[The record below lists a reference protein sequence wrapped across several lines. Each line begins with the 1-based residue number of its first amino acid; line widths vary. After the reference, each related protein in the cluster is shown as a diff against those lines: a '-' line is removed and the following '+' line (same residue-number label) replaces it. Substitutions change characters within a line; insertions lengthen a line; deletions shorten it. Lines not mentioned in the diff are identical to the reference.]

1 MKRFIFLCLLTLM
14 AYTPVQAVPSLSASP
29 DVQAQHES
37 FSFLKP
43 LKKQLVK
50 WNTLINREIP
60 KRMKALKDNPSP
72 AILLSSLLAA
82 LAYGV
87 LHTLGPGHGKMVVAT
102 YFLTHG
108 AQFWRGSLVGVQ
120 VAFSHVAGAVFL
132 VFATDIA
139 MRQLLTDPTAQIFWV
154 RSISYSLI
162 ILIGIFMLIQAI
174 RHGLGQNQGGATCG
188 HCNHGHNTAGHTKRE
203 TIMSWCVGAI
213 PCTGSLL
220 ILLYAMA
227 HNMLWLGLAMVLL
240 IAIGMA
246 LAMIA
251 IGWLCI
257 LGKQKI
263 IDRYFNR
270 QKSGHIWQ
278 IGLEVLGA
286 LAIVSIGTL
295 LLLTVVS

>member
-1 MKRFIFLCLLTLM
+1 MKFILLFCFAFLALQ
-14 AYTPVQAVPSLSASP
+14 PQAQALPSLSAP
-29 DVQAQHES
+29 AEVQQQHEK

-43 LKKQLVK
+43 IKKQLVQ
-50 WNTLINREIP
+50 WNILVNREIP

-72 AILLSSLLAA
+72 AIILSSLLAA
-82 LAYGV
+82 LAYGI

-108 AQFWRGSLVGVQ
+108 RQFWRGALVGIQ

-162 ILIGIFMLIQAI
+162 ILVGLFMLTQAI
-174 RHGLGQNQGGATCG
+174 GHATGKGGGHTCG
-188 HCNHGHNTAGHTKRE
+188 HCNHEHNNHSTKRE
-203 TIMSWCVGAI
+203 TILAWCVGAI

-227 HNMLWLGLAMVLL
+227 HDMLWLGLSMVLL
-240 IAIGMA
+240 IAVGMA
-246 LAMIA
+246 LTMIL

-263 IDRYFNR
+263 IDRYFSR
-270 QKSGHIWQ
+270 KKSGHIWQ
-278 IGLEVLGA
+278 IGLEVTGA
-286 LAIVSIGTL
+286 LFIVGIGSL
-295 LLLTVVS
+295 LLLTVLT

>member
-1 MKRFIFLCLLTLM
+1 MKYVFLLCFIALSFGLK
-14 AYTPVQAVPSLSASP
+14 AQALPSLSAS
-29 DVQAQHES
+29 QAATEAPAVS
-37 FSFLKP
+37 SFLHP
-43 LKKQLVK
+43 LKKKLVQ

-108 AQFWRGSLVGVQ
+108 AQFWRGSLVGIQ

-139 MRQLLTDPTAQIFWV
+139 MRQLLTDPTAQVFWV
-154 RSISYSLI
+154 RSISYGLI
-162 ILIGIFMLIQAI
+162 ILIGLFMLIQAV
-174 RHGLGQNQGGATCG
+174 RHALGHNQAHTCG
-188 HCNHGHNTAGHTKRE
+188 HCSHAQIETGHTKRE

-227 HNMLWLGLAMVLL
+227 HDMLWLGLAMVLL
-240 IAIGMA
+240 IAVGMA
-246 LAMIA
+246 LAMIT

-263 IDRYFNR
+263 IDRYFSR
-270 QKSGHIWQ
+270 QKSGHLWQ
-278 IGLEVLGA
+278 IGLEALGA
-286 LAIVSIGTL
+286 MAIISIGSL
-295 LLLTVVS
+295 LLLTLLS